1 MCISELC
8 KSKESARCVLNA
20 PLDPSPAN
28 SDCPVNLPVELFQTI
43 NINSI
48 IIMYRIILVK
58 QYGWSFKSP

>member
-8 KSKESARCVLNA
+8 KSKESARCFLNA

-28 SDCPVNLPVELFQTI
+28 SDCPVNLPIELFQTI

-48 IIMYRIILVK
+48 IIMYRIILIK